1 MLLINSSLFKKLKLR
16 PSLGSGGNVDV
27 SLVKGSWD
35 DLVVLVV
42 CGRYAAK
49 GEGAGSQLPRT

>member
-35 DLVVLVV
+35 DLVV